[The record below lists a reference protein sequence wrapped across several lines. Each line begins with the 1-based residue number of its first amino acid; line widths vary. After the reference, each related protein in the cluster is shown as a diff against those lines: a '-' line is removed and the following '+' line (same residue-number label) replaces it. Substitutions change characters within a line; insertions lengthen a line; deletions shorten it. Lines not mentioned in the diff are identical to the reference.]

1 MNHHLPKKFD
11 PIPKRHHWY
20 TFFIF
25 LCGMLLPPI
34 GKSCHLSML
43 YLSKRLKLTL
53 VAVAARFG
61 IGHDFFVNWYVGSV
75 YVRYVADIWTVS

>member
-1 MNHHLPKKFD
+1 MSLNHHLPKKFD

-34 GKSCHLSML
+34 GEFCADPPIW
-43 YLSKRLKLTL
+43 RLINRHKLTL

-61 IGHDFFVNWYVGSV
+61 IGHDFFINWYVGFDS
-75 YVRYVADIWTVS
+75 RDM